1 MKFDG
6 IKSRLPYQSLD
17 EIFKEG
23 DDPFQLLK
31 SVKPRL
37 EKGVKDSSICRKFE
51 EINQF
56 FDHHQR
62 EPDLKSDNFA
72 EELLATSLQGILKK
86 IDGHEYLYQYDRHG
100 ILAKNKSIKK
110 KHERAY
116 EKVLEDEVADIEADL
131 QEEAASVSS
140 LDDIFNQAG
149 ALLAAENSE
158 IFTLKHIPKTEKAM
172 PEDIAERVSCED
184 FWRFKPLFFR
194 VHQGIKSNQYELKEF
209 SNQYRS
215 QKFKYDS
222 QIDEGDFFI
231 LKGVLCLVDK
241 INEQFSEGVDQTRR
255 NPRLRV
261 VFENGMESNMLMRS
275 LAAALYGDKNSR
287 RVIVGAEAIEDAFNQ
302 VTHRDKPVGYL
313 YILRSLGKNPAL
325 VHFDHLYKIGFTTTT
340 VEDRIQN
347 AIRDVAFLE
356 APVEVVTYFECF
368 HINPQKLERLTHTF
382 LEAQRLT
389 ITLIGKDG
397 KEYEPREW
405 FNVPL
410 ETIKSVVTKISNG
423 TINKYRMDNTTGKI
437 VPK

>member
-172 PEDIAERVSCED
+172 PEDIAERVPCED
-184 FWRFKPLFFR
+184 FWRFESLFIEMR
-194 VHQGIKSNQYELKEF
+194 KKLKAGNYSLQKF
-209 SNQYRS
+209 SNN
-215 QKFKYDS
+215 S
-222 QIDEGDFFI
+222 QIREGDFFV
-231 LKGVLCLVDK
+231 LNGVSCFVDS
-241 INEQFSEGVDQTRR
+241 IGSESEREDYY
-255 NPRLRV
+255 NPRLRLI
-261 VFENGMESNMLMRS
+261 FENGMESNMLMRS
-275 LAAALYGDKNSR
+275 LAASLYKDEGGSR
-287 RVIVGAEAIEDAFNQ
+287 VMQGVEAIEDAFNQ

-356 APVEVVTYFECF
+356 APVEIVTYFECF